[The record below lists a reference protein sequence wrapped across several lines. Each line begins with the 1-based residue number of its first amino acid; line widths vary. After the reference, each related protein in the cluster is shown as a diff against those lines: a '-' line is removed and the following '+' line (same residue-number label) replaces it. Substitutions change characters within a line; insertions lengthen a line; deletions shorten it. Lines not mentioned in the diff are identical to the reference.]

1 MDKNEILQYSI
12 VLGLESV
19 KIKHLLKSFDYEGS
33 DFIWFYG
40 ASNTEF
46 ADMVDYGM
54 VLGTS
59 FAGDGG
65 DGGGNFG
72 GGGGGGGAG

>member
-1 MDKNEILQYSI
+1 MDC
-12 VLGLESV
+12 
-19 KIKHLLKSFDYEGS
+19 EGG
-33 DFIWFYG
+33 DFKWFYG
-40 ASNTEF
+40 ASKTEF
-46 ADMVDYGM
+46 TDMVDYGM

-65 DGGGNFG
+65 DGGG